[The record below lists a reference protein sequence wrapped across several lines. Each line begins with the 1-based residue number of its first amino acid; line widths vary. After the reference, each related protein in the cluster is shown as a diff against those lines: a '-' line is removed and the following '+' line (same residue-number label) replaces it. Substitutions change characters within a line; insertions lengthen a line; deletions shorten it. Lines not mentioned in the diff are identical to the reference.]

1 MYTKLHIYLGKSEYH
16 NRSFI
21 IIIIIIIIIILVIII
36 IIIIVIIIIIKLY
49 YTMQQLLQ
57 NANHYQGNF
66 DKVLYDRDIFHQ
78 FSSVLHGIC

>member
-1 MYTKLHIYLGKSEYH
+1 M
-16 NRSFI
+16 SFRFAVVRISIALSNGYYQDI
-21 IIIIIIIIIILVIII
+21 IIIVIII

>member
-1 MYTKLHIYLGKSEYH
+1 MYTKLHIHLGKSEYH

-21 IIIIIIIIIILVIII
+21 IIMIIIIIVIL
-36 IIIIVIIIIIKLY
+36 IIIVIIIIIKLY

-57 NANHYQGNF
+57 NANHCQGNF

-78 FSSVLHGIC
+78 FSSVLHGIS

>member
-21 IIIIIIIIIILVIII
+21 IIIII